1 MKHIFYEDFGIL
13 LSDYKE
19 ATTREDKLIKHR
31 LDSIVALYD
40 ACELKEREFAD
51 EITLEFSR
59 IIALLKNQHRKEILE
74 LTEKYEEASIEGNA
88 ELKNQVHAMIWTNDI
103 RLDTI
108 KWVLEEED
116 MEI

>member
-1 MKHIFYEDFGIL
+1 MKTQEEIGEKIEVLNDKIAGLRAEGEDL
-13 LSDYKE
+13 NN
-19 ATTREDKLIKHR
+19 
-31 LDSIVALYD
+31 
-40 ACELKEREFAD
+40 ELKVILAGSELQSIMLTSTLVSSESQVRDLLEKFEERAE
-51 EITLEFSR
+51 
-59 IIALLKNQHRKEILE
+59 E